1 MFQTKYEFEN
11 AKSRDDNIFND
22 VKKEI
27 ITAKT
32 PEGNDFDIVTEP
44 GSGEG
49 ATLIMFQEEGTAH
62 YLATENQE

>member
-1 MFQTKYEFEN
+1 MFQTKYEFEY

-44 GSGEG
+44 GYGESN
-49 ATLIMFQEEGTAH
+49 
-62 YLATENQE
+62 YL